1 MALRPQ
7 LPALCDKTASARG
20 RLLEAWR
27 PGRQC
32 AAFRLENGGR
42 WAQLILCYNAA
53 GRPRTLTLPD
63 GDWQVLA
70 DGENSF
76 LWQAEPARL
85 VAGRA
90 EAAPGAALILGRI

>member
-1 MALRPQ
+1 MLQR
-7 LPALCDKTASARG
+7 
-20 RLLEAWR
+20 
-27 PGRQC
+27 
-32 AAFRLENGGR
+32 
-42 WAQLILCYNAA
+42 

-76 LWQAEPARL
+76 LWQAEPPRL

-90 EAAPGAALILGRI
+90 EAAPGAALILGRL